1 MPKIKH
7 KRFQQVA
14 EFDHVI
20 EWTSYPHGE
29 GFQKDIWRTSIFKN
43 DQPLVLELACGK
55 AEYTTGLAERN
66 PQYNYIGVDIKGNR
80 LWVGAQKAI
89 DLSLTNAAFLRAY
102 IGHLDHYIE
111 DHTVQDIWIVFP
123 DPQLKKDRKKLTATR
138 FLDLYKRLLIPGGR
152 VHLKTDSPELFE
164 FTIEQ
169 LKAHNLKEVYISEN
183 IYSQDVN
190 TVPDQVGPVGLR
202 EIQTYYEKMH
212 LKKGRI
218 IRCIS
223 FSF

>member
-1 MPKIKH
+1 
-7 KRFQQVA
+7 
-14 EFDHVI
+14 
-20 EWTSYPHGE
+20 
-29 GFQKDIWRTSIFKN
+29 
-43 DQPLVLELACGK
+43 
-55 AEYTTGLAERN
+55 
-66 PQYNYIGVDIKGNR
+66 

-190 TVPDQVGPVGLR
+190 TVPDQVSPVGLR

>member
-1 MPKIKH
+1 
-7 KRFQQVA
+7 
-14 EFDHVI
+14 
-20 EWTSYPHGE
+20 
-29 GFQKDIWRTSIFKN
+29 
-43 DQPLVLELACGK
+43 
-55 AEYTTGLAERN
+55 
-66 PQYNYIGVDIKGNR
+66 
-80 LWVGAQKAI
+80 
-89 DLSLTNAAFLRAY
+89 
-102 IGHLDHYIE
+102 
-111 DHTVQDIWIVFP
+111 
-123 DPQLKKDRKKLTATR
+123 
-138 FLDLYKRLLIPGGR
+138 

-190 TVPDQVGPVGLR
+190 TVPDQVSPVGLR